1 MTVSAATIDAYLR
14 TGRTPRA
21 IADWFGIPLTQVLSR
36 YEIMSRRAA
45 ERAQR
50 LLDRANALA
59 AKQRDVE
66 PRGGIEKWLALD
78 IRYED
83 DTRSKPFDYA
93 RAWANTVA
101 IARSRPQV
109 SSFGGGVS
117 DIYESE
123 RGFDFHASRKEA
135 A

>member
-21 IADWFGIPLTQVLSR
+21 IADWFQIPLTQVLSR
-36 YEIMSRRAA
+36 YEIMARRRAEQAKRIA
-45 ERAQR
+45 ER
-50 LLDRANALA
+50 RAVIEA
-59 AKQRDVE
+59 RE
-66 PRGGIEKWLALD
+66 PERAGIEKWLSLD
-78 IRYED
+78 LRFED
-83 DTRSKPFDYA
+83 DPRSRPFDYS

-101 IARSRPQV
+101 IARNRPQV
-109 SSFGGGVS
+109 SSYGGGVS
-117 DIYESE
+117 DVYESE